1 MSLQQGP
8 ASAGRFVPHVV
19 PLVQRPAVTV
29 QRLNTSTITISNLAQ
44 KVRDV
49 VHDPKLPKYS
59 DGVVEMID
67 HLRRIADQLGEGI
80 ELYPPLRLPPGGLA
94 DELAALI
101 IKKEEALLIKKKTT
115 KRTSTRFP
123 RSTALKGTNPRRPCR

>member
-29 QRLNTSTITISNLAQ
+29 QRLNTSTITISNLAK

-67 HLRRIADQLGEGI
+67 RLARSPISYQIGEGI
-80 ELYPPLRLPPGGLA
+80 ELYPPLRLPPGGR
-94 DELAALI
+94 
-101 IKKEEALLIKKKTT
+101 
-115 KRTSTRFP
+115 RTEQR
-123 RSTALKGTNPRRPCR
+123 GTERTPPDGRPP